1 MCDRARRGRFVC
13 LTEQKIELVAI
24 FCLEQFDTTDSLAS
38 LIRSSPSYNFQKKK
52 KTQANLNSGI
62 YTTVLYLEA
71 FCAAAKR
78 QMIK

>member
-1 MCDRARRGRFVC
+1 MC

-24 FCLEQFDTTDSLAS
+24 LPVRCLEQFDTDYSRELNPFF
-38 LIRSSPSYNFQKKK
+38 PSYNFQKKK
-52 KTQANLNSGI
+52 NASEPEFRHIQ
-62 YTTVLYLEA
+62 TVLYLEA